1 MVERYAREEMKKHWT
16 QHARYAAWLEVE
28 KAAVK
33 AWNRL
38 GLIPDE
44 DCKKIVENATFSV
57 ERIEEI
63 EAVTKHD
70 LIAFNT
76 SVSESLGEESRWF
89 HYGMTSSD
97 AVDTG
102 VALQMRDSLKIVIDD
117 VKMLMES
124 IKKRA
129 EEHKFTLMVGRSH
142 GIHGEPITFGLTL
155 AVWYDEMA
163 RHLKNLEETMEVISV
178 GQISG
183 AMGNFAHAPLEL
195 EEYAMAELG
204 LKPEPCSNQVVHR
217 DRYARLATALATMA
231 SSIEKFA
238 VQVRHLQRTEV
249 YEAEEFFAKGQ
260 KGSSA
265 MPHKRNP
272 ILTEN
277 ITGLARS
284 IRAHAI
290 PAMENVALWHERDIS
305 HSSSERF
312 WLPDAFITTDFML
325 HRMNNVIAN
334 LTVMPENMMKNLN
347 QTGGLVFSQRV
358 LLELPKAGVSRE
370 DAYKIVQ
377 RNAMKVWEEIQQ
389 GKPTLNE
396 NGESLYLGHL
406 LADEDLRAKL
416 SEEQIRECFNYD
428 YYTKNV
434 DAIFNRVFNKQ

>member
-1 MVERYAREEMKKHWT
+1 MVERYARPEMTKHWT

-33 AWNRL
+33 AWNKL

-44 DCKKIVENATFSV
+44 DCKKIVKNAIFSV

-102 VALQMRDSLKIVIDD
+102 VAIQMRDSLEIIIKD
-117 VKMLMES
+117 VKMLMKS

-129 EEHKFTLMVGRSH
+129 KEHKYTLMVGRSH

-163 RHLKNLEETMEVISV
+163 RHLKNLKETKKVISV

-195 EEYAMAELG
+195 EEYAMKELG

-217 DRYARLATALATMA
+217 DRYARLATALALMA
-231 SSIEKFA
+231 STIEKFA

-249 YEAEEFFAKGQ
+249 YEAEEYFAKGQ

-277 ITGLARS
+277 ITGLART
-284 IRAHAI
+284 IRAFAA

-305 HSSSERF
+305 HSSNERF

-325 HRMNNVIAN
+325 HRMNSVIAN
-334 LTVMPENMMKNLN
+334 LTVMPENMMRNLN
-347 QTGGLVFSQRV
+347 LTGGLVFSQRV

-389 GKPTLNE
+389 GKPTTNKK
-396 NGESLYLGHL
+396 GESLYLGHL

-416 SEEQIRECFNYD
+416 SEEQIRECFNFE

-434 DAIFNRVFNKQ
+434 GNIFKRVFKK

>member
-1 MVERYAREEMKKHWT
+1 MVERYSREEMSSKWT
-16 QHARYAAWLEVE
+16 MQAKYQAWLDVE
-28 KAAVK
+28 LAAVK
-33 AWNRL
+33 AWNKI

-44 DCKKIVENATFSV
+44 DANNIINKAAFSV
-57 ERIEEI
+57 ERIDEI
-63 EAVTKHD
+63 EAITRHD
-70 LIAFNT
+70 LIAFTT

-97 AVDTG
+97 TVDTA
-102 VALQMRDSLKIVIDD
+102 VALQMVSSLELIIKD

-124 IKKRA
+124 IKTRA
-129 EEHKFTLMVGRSH
+129 NEHKMTLMVGRSH
-142 GIHGEPITFGLTL
+142 GIHGEPITFGLVL

-163 RHLKNLEETMEVISV
+163 RHLENLEQTMKVISV

-195 EEYAMAELG
+195 EEIACAELG
-204 LKPEPCSNQVVHR
+204 LQPAPASNQVIQR
-217 DRYARLATALATMA
+217 DRYARLATSLALLA

-238 VQVRHLQRTEV
+238 VQVRHWQRTEV
-249 YEAEEFFAKGQ
+249 YECEEFFAKGQ

-277 ITGLARS
+277 ITGLARI
-284 IRAHAI
+284 IRAFAT

-305 HSSSERF
+305 HSSTERF
-312 WLPDAFITTDFML
+312 WLPDSFITTDFML

-347 QTGGLVFSQRV
+347 LTGGLVFSQRV

-370 DAYKIVQ
+370 DAYRIVQ

-389 GKPTLNE
+389 GRKTTNDL
-396 NGESLYLGHL
+396 GESLYLQHL
-406 LADEDLRAKL
+406 LNDEELRNSL
-416 SEEQIRECFNYD
+416 SEDQIRECFNFD

-434 DAIFNRVFNKQ
+434 DAIFRRVFK

>member
-1 MVERYAREEMKKHWT
+1 MVERYARPEMTQHWT

-33 AWNRL
+33 AWNKL

-44 DCKKIVENATFSV
+44 DCKKIVKNATFSV

-63 EAVTKHD
+63 EAITKHD

-102 VALQMRDSLKIVIDD
+102 VALQMRDSLKIIIKD
-117 VKMLMES
+117 VKMLMKS

-129 EEHKFTLMVGRSH
+129 KEHKYTLMVGRSH

-163 RHLKNLEETMEVISV
+163 RHLKNLKETMKVISV

-195 EEYAMAELG
+195 EELAMKELG

-217 DRYARLATALATMA
+217 DRYARLATALASMA
-231 SSIEKFA
+231 STIEKFA

-284 IRAHAI
+284 IRAHAV
-290 PAMENVALWHERDIS
+290 PALENVALWHERDIS

-347 QTGGLVFSQRV
+347 LTGGLVFSQRV
-358 LLELPKAGVSRE
+358 LLELPLQGVSRE
-370 DAYKIVQ
+370 EAYKIVQ

-389 GKPTLNE
+389 GKPTINKK
-396 NGESLYLGHL
+396 GESLYLGHL
-406 LADEDLRAKL
+406 LADKELREKL

-434 DAIFNRVFNKQ
+434 NKIFKRVFKK

>member
-33 AWNRL
+33 AWNKL
-38 GLIPDE
+38 GLIPDD
-44 DCKKIVENATFSV
+44 DCEKIVKNATFSV

-76 SVSESLGEESRWF
+76 SVSESLGKESRWF

-102 VALQMRDSLKIVIDD
+102 VALQMRDSLKIVIKD
-117 VKMLMES
+117 VKMLMKS

-129 EEHKFTLMVGRSH
+129 KEHKYTLMVGRSH

-155 AVWYDEMA
+155 AVWYDEMK
-163 RHLKNLEETMEVISV
+163 RHLKNLKETLKVISV

-183 AMGNFAHAPLEL
+183 AMGNFAHAPLKL

-204 LKPEPCSNQVVHR
+204 LRPEPCSNQVVHR
-217 DRYARLATALATMA
+217 DRYARLATALALMA
-231 SSIEKFA
+231 STIEKFA

-249 YEAEEFFAKGQ
+249 YECEEYFAKGQ

-277 ITGLARS
+277 ITGLART
-284 IRAHAI
+284 IRAYAT

-389 GKPTLNE
+389 GKPTVNKK
-396 NGESLYLGHL
+396 GESLYLGHL
-406 LADEDLRAKL
+406 LADKELREKL
-416 SEEQIRECFNYD
+416 SEEEIRECFNFD

-434 DAIFNRVFNKQ
+434 KRIFKRVFN